1 MELDSSRINTTS
13 DFICKI
19 VGKSLVNAPVFNIRL
34 FFSSLKLLS
43 LQLEHHR
50 FLPFGI
56 MAGLALGAAVFCMT
70 LPETH
75 NKPTLENLKYDPEDQ
90 LINEKDE
97 LKTAKDGEDEGTPL

>member
-1 MELDSSRINTTS
+1 
-13 DFICKI
+13 
-19 VGKSLVNAPVFNIRL
+19 
-34 FFSSLKLLS
+34 
-43 LQLEHHR
+43 
-50 FLPFGI
+50 
-56 MAGLALGAAVFCMT
+56 MAGLALGAAVLCMT